1 MNVSVKDAYQMIL
14 LEPEKQNSAIAS
26 MPKSQNKEM
35 NVSVKDAYQMI
46 LLEPEKQNSAIAS
59 MPKSE
64 VAKAVPDDVTFAPIE
79 QMESADLHNFYNCKH

>member
-1 MNVSVKDAYQMIL
+1 MVFLKN
-14 LEPEKQNSAIAS
+14 EKCFPLFKLFIKRLVFFWNT
-26 MPKSQNKEM
+26 SQNKEM
-35 NVSVKDAYQMI
+35 NVSVKDAYQMT

>member
-1 MNVSVKDAYQMIL
+1 
-14 LEPEKQNSAIAS
+14 
-26 MPKSQNKEM
+26 M

-64 VAKAVPDDVTFAPIE
+64 VAKAVPDDVTFVPIE